1 MDTFTWIPD
10 YGAGKDDN
18 PELTISK
25 FGDGY
30 AVRSPKGLNHV
41 QTSWPL
47 TFTQTPT
54 TINAIEAIL
63 KKQGGYKTFIWNPP
77 DGSTH
82 TLWVC
87 EKWNKTLSNYG
98 YSSLTAEFIQVFK

>member
-30 AVRSPKGLNHV
+30 AVRSP
-41 QTSWPL
+41 
-47 TFTQTPT
+47 
-54 TINAIEAIL
+54 IEAFL

-87 EKWNKTLSNYG
+87 EKWSKTLSNYG